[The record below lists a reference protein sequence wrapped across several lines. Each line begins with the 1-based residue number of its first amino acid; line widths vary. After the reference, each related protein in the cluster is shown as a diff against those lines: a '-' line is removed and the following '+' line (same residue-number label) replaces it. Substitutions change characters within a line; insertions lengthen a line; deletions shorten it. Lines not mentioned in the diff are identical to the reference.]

1 MNCVTTGLFVPPPP
15 ELSPNMT
22 VFYQNPESASNLIIN
37 TSNEVVVET
46 QTAFLVVY
54 LILKI
59 IFLFLFTHS
68 HCLDKGAHQ
77 FGF

>member
-59 IFLFLFTHS
+59 FFLFYLPIATV
-68 HCLDKGAHQ
+68 
-77 FGF
+77 